1 MTESGAL
8 TTDSPKDMR
17 DNVVFELL
25 STERKYVQDL
35 EALQVGLSLLIT
47 SLLQITNANPKKG
60 LYERSTKSCSTKS
73 RYNALFIWKF
83 KCTS

>member
-1 MTESGAL
+1 MQVVNTVRRILDMLEENGTISVQSMKESAL

-35 EALQVGLSLLIT
+35 EGLQV
-47 SLLQITNANPKKG
+47 K
-60 LYERSTKSCSTKS
+60 
-73 RYNALFIWKF
+73 
-83 KCTS
+83 

>member
-1 MTESGAL
+1 MLEEKGTISVNSLTESAL

-35 EALQVGLSLLIT
+35 EGLQVYKEKKKIIKAYVYTYLLYRI
-47 SLLQITNANPKKG
+47 I
-60 LYERSTKSCSTKS
+60 
-73 RYNALFIWKF
+73 
-83 KCTS
+83 

>member
-1 MTESGAL
+1 MLEEKGTISVNSLTESAL

-35 EALQVGLSLLIT
+35 EGLQVYKE
-47 SLLQITNANPKKG
+47 KK
-60 LYERSTKSCSTKS
+60 R
-73 RYNALFIWKF
+73 
-83 KCTS
+83 